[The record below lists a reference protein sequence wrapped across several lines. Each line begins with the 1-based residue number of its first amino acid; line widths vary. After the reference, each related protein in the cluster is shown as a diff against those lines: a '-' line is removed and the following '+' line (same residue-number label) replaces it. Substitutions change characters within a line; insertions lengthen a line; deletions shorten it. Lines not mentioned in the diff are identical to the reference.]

1 MSNATLALVIGGLL
15 PAVCFGLSGAVQK
28 VAAKAGVG
36 TGPYLIV
43 VGLVVVAVGTAVTAV
58 ERDVTLTRGGG
69 GYAALFGLLWGI
81 GVGAI
86 AVALGRY
93 DGQISQLVPLY
104 NTNTLVAVVVG
115 LVALGEWQTVQPGR
129 LLLATALII
138 GGGVLAATATRAS

>member
-1 MSNATLALVIGGLL
+1 MSNVTLALLIGGLL

-28 VAAKAGVG
+28 VAARAEIG

-43 VGLVVVAVGTAVTAV
+43 VGIVVAVAGGVVTAV
-58 ERDVTLTRGGG
+58 ERDPALSRAGA
-69 GYAALFGLLWGI
+69 GYAALYGLLWAV

-104 NTNTLVAVVVG
+104 NMNTLVAVAVG
-115 LVALGEWQTVQPGR
+115 LVALGEWESVHPGR
-129 LLLATALII
+129 LLLATALTI
-138 GGGVLAATATRAS
+138 GGGVLAALSSR